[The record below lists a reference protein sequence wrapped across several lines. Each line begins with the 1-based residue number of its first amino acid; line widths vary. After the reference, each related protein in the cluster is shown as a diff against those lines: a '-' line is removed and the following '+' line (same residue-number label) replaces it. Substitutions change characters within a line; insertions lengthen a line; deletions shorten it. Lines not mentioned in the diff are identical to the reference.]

1 MIIAKI
7 SEIGKKKYNVI
18 SDATIPISMEM
29 PPGRGIITLPFL
41 LTSFTVRFRFSK
53 NLIKIGVKA

>member
-1 MIIAKI
+1 
-7 SEIGKKKYNVI
+7 VI

-29 PPGRGIITLPFL
+29 PPGRGIITLSFL
-41 LTSFTVRFRFSK
+41 LASYTVRIRFSK